1 MFVIVVIG
9 DGGGVEDVVGP
20 FDYDS
25 DARDWAHGTS
35 GEDRFD
41 HWFSWE
47 LTTPTD
53 DDGEC

>member
-9 DGGGVEDVVGP
+9 DGGGVVDVVGP